1 MASLIRLTPSAFR
14 RLVALC
20 LIAATAIGAA
30 QRPEVDRER
39 IARAKFVEGTKA
51 YNLGQFEAALTA
63 YKEAFEL
70 KPHPGFLF
78 NIAQCYRH
86 LGQYAT
92 AAFYYRRYRNEA
104 QLSAADALVL
114 EDLLA
119 DVEDRQEEL
128 EREER
133 AQAELARQRD
143 LELARAAAVKAAA
156 EAEVQRRPQTVVISA
171 PSVPPPRQTDSV
183 FKKWWFWT
191 GVGVV
196 AGGAIYLAI
205 PAHSRDTTMGNV
217 NAR

>member
-1 MASLIRLTPSAFR
+1 MASLIRLIPSASR
-14 RLVALC
+14 RLVGLC
-20 LIAATAIGAA
+20 LIATTALGAA
-30 QRPEVDRER
+30 QRPELDRDR
-39 IARAKFVEGTKA
+39 TARARFVEGTKA
-51 YNLGQFEAALTA
+51 YNVGQFEAALTA
-63 YKEAFEL
+63 YKEAFDL

-104 QLSAADALVL
+104 QLNAADAFVL
-114 EDLLA
+114 DELIA
-119 DVEDRQEEL
+119 DVEAKQDEL

-133 AQAELARQRD
+133 AQAEAARQRD

-156 EAEVQRRPQTVVISA
+156 EAEALRKPETVAISS
-171 PSVPPPRQTDSV
+171 PSVPPPRQTDSIL
-183 FKKWWFWT
+183 KKWWFWT

-205 PAHSRDTTMGNV
+205 PAHARDTTMGNV